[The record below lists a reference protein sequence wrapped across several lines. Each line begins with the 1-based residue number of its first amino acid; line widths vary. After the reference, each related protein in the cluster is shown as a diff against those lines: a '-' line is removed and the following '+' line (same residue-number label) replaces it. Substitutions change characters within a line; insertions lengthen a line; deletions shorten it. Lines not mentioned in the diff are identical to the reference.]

1 MRIQCPYCGERD
13 FSEFVC
19 AGEANVRRSGL
30 DGPYLLERW
39 VDAVY
44 LRNNPAGLQEE
55 LWFHRSACRSWLL
68 VRRCTLTHEI
78 YSVSRVEEAP
88 AEWSGAAQG
97 PA

>member
-19 AGEANVRRSGL
+19 TGEANVRRSDL
-30 DGPYLLERW
+30 DGPYTLERW
-39 VDAVY
+39 IDAVH